1 MKTKRLK
8 KLMMARGL
16 SRNQAN
22 RILRNRK
29 LRPTPRVSNYIFW
42 LVFRREFDR
51 FVDACGKSA
60 IPWFWNFE
68 VKQTNQQQ
76 RYKRKKGNK

>member
-16 SRNQAN
+16 SRNQVN
-22 RILRNRK
+22 RILHNRK
-29 LRPTPRVSNYIFW
+29 LRPTPRVSNRIFW

-51 FVDACGKSA
+51 FVDVCGPSA
-60 IPWFWNFE
+60 IPWFWDFRIE
-68 VKQTNQQQ
+68 
-76 RYKRKKGNK
+76 